1 MLHIHISHH
10 ITCVV
15 CTGVDAVEIKTEA
28 DSDDM
33 SECPHD
39 DQPTAGIGGEVSDF
53 VFSDLLL
60 SDALYKHELCHSKMS
75 VHPHAS
81 SVSKC

>member
-28 DSDDM
+28 DSDDVN
-33 SECPHD
+33 ECPHD
-39 DQPTAGIGGEVSDF
+39 DQPTAGIGG
-53 VFSDLLL
+53 
-60 SDALYKHELCHSKMS
+60 
-75 VHPHAS
+75 
-81 SVSKC
+81 